1 MLCYKETTL
10 ILTNICLLLYFPYT
24 KNIPDHEERVYSTIH
39 FSRCACWCF
48 GLLLAKYV
56 MAIPHR
62 IASCGLRGYRFV

>member
-10 ILTNICLLLYFPYT
+10 ILTNICLLLYLPYT
-24 KNIPDHEERVYSTIH
+24 KNIPYHEERVYSAIR
-39 FSRCACWCF
+39 FSHRAYWHF